1 MRCLQRALVCLFLI
15 ALACPPSTDAQNVTT
30 GTLSGLVKDAQGGIL
45 PGAVVTAVHVPTG
58 TSYEA
63 VSQSDGRFSILN
75 VRVGSPY
82 RVTVTM
88 SGFQT
93 VNLPNLA
100 VTLGEKTD
108 VPITL
113 QLEQVSVTVQVESS
127 SIFTSSKAGATENI
141 PTGVIE
147 TLPTI
152 NRSLQDIAR
161 ISPYFNQTQ
170 SDAFASALSVA
181 GRNVRYNSIQID
193 GAVNNDV
200 FSIASG
206 AGTPG
211 GQTETQP
218 ISFDVIQELQ
228 LVVSPYDVRQGM
240 FSGGGVNAITR
251 SGTNAFH
258 GSGFYVF
265 RNQSLVGDGID
276 NRPIATFNDKQFGGT
291 IGGPI
296 ARNKAFFLGNVEW
309 GRKSTPVGYSIS
321 GTSGVSYG
329 HEAEAERFRNILVS
343 RYGYD
348 PGGFDEFI
356 RDTNNNKFFVRTDFN
371 LSGSQLTVR
380 HNYVDG
386 FNDVGAQD
394 NVSYKFPDNFYR
406 QHSTTNSTVGQL
418 NSSFGRI
425 FNEARV
431 TYQRIRD
438 YRSTEARFPTIRVDL
453 PGNLSLNAGT
463 ENSSHANELDQDTVE
478 VTDDV
483 TMVRGSH
490 TFTFGTHNEFFKFRN
505 LFTQNLYGNYRFSS
519 LDNLEAGVAGGYSYG
534 FSTTGDPFY
543 APRFKVYQFGLYA
556 GDQWA
561 MASRFT
567 LTYGV
572 RWDKPVFPTT
582 PTANPL
588 AESAYGYATDVVPS
602 PASWSPRAGFNWDLS
617 TTGVRQQLRGG
628 VGMFSGRNPFVFLS
642 NQYVN
647 TGNEFRRINVNFA
660 AANNITFIADPDA
673 QPPTNLPTASSNEID
688 VIDPEYQ
695 FPRIMRTNLAYD
707 RSLPWGLVANV
718 EVMYTNTLKDVTYQN
733 LNLVETRQQEDGR
746 PFYGGRVNPAVSDF
760 LLLTNTKEGNSWSIA
775 TELQR
780 QLRNNFFAKGSYL
793 YGRST
798 SVSDTTNS
806 TARSTWLNVYTPGDI
821 NHARPATSNF
831 DVGHRFTLSG
841 SYLFDLKKANVTVSM
856 YYNSQTG
863 RPYSYLYGSDV
874 NGDGSTTNDLLW
886 YPNQGDVAFSGA
898 GTYQDLVNFL
908 EGGDCEDVTPGE
920 IVKRN
925 TCRMPWVNTLDFRTA
940 VDVPIGKWRPEF
952 TMDILNLLNLFDST
966 KGQVLYAPFNDL
978 LVSNATSTAAGQ
990 YTYTVNAIALPG
1002 GTRFTRD
1009 DLRSR
1014 WQMQFGLRFR
1024 F

>member
-1 MRCLQRALVCLFLI
+1 MRCLQRALVCLTLI

-93 VNLPNLA
+93 VTLPNLA

-127 SIFTSSKAGATENI
+127 SIFTPSKAGATENI

-296 ARNKAFFLGNVEW
+296 VRNKAFFLGNVEW

-371 LSGSQLTVR
+371 LQAGQLTVR
-380 HNYVDG
+380 ADLDLASLQGVRVHRLRYVEVLIVFIG
-386 FNDVGAQD
+386 RHGTTARAGLQHRVRREVAQPL
-394 NVSYKFPDNFYR
+394 VRPHLLVLVPPELAV
-406 QHSTTNSTVGQL
+406 QATVAHDE
-418 NSSFGRI
+418 RR
-425 FNEARV
+425 RV
-431 TYQRIRD
+431 TAL
-438 YRSTEARFPTIRVDL
+438 AR
-453 PGNLSLNAGT
+453 
-463 ENSSHANELDQDTVE
+463 
-478 VTDDV
+478 
-483 TMVRGSH
+483 
-490 TFTFGTHNEFFKFRN
+490 
-505 LFTQNLYGNYRFSS
+505 
-519 LDNLEAGVAGGYSYG
+519 
-534 FSTTGDPFY
+534 
-543 APRFKVYQFGLYA
+543 
-556 GDQWA
+556 
-561 MASRFT
+561 
-567 LTYGV
+567 
-572 RWDKPVFPTT
+572 
-582 PTANPL
+582 
-588 AESAYGYATDVVPS
+588 
-602 PASWSPRAGFNWDLS
+602 
-617 TTGVRQQLRGG
+617 
-628 VGMFSGRNPFVFLS
+628 
-642 NQYVN
+642 
-647 TGNEFRRINVNFA
+647 
-660 AANNITFIADPDA
+660 
-673 QPPTNLPTASSNEID
+673 
-688 VIDPEYQ
+688 
-695 FPRIMRTNLAYD
+695 
-707 RSLPWGLVANV
+707 
-718 EVMYTNTLKDVTYQN
+718 
-733 LNLVETRQQEDGR
+733 
-746 PFYGGRVNPAVSDF
+746 
-760 LLLTNTKEGNSWSIA
+760 
-775 TELQR
+775 
-780 QLRNNFFAKGSYL
+780 
-793 YGRST
+793 
-798 SVSDTTNS
+798 
-806 TARSTWLNVYTPGDI
+806 
-821 NHARPATSNF
+821 
-831 DVGHRFTLSG
+831 
-841 SYLFDLKKANVTVSM
+841 
-856 YYNSQTG
+856 
-863 RPYSYLYGSDV
+863 
-874 NGDGSTTNDLLW
+874 
-886 YPNQGDVAFSGA
+886 
-898 GTYQDLVNFL
+898 
-908 EGGDCEDVTPGE
+908 
-920 IVKRN
+920 
-925 TCRMPWVNTLDFRTA
+925 
-940 VDVPIGKWRPEF
+940 
-952 TMDILNLLNLFDST
+952 
-966 KGQVLYAPFNDL
+966 
-978 LVSNATSTAAGQ
+978 
-990 YTYTVNAIALPG
+990 
-1002 GTRFTRD
+1002 
-1009 DLRSR
+1009 
-1014 WQMQFGLRFR
+1014 
-1024 F
+1024 